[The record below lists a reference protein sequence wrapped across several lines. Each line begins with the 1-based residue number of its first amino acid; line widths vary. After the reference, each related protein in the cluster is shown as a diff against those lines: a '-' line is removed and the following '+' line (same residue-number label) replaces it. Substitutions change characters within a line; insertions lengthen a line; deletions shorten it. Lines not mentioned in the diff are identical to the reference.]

1 MAAAHAGRIAAAPL
15 SAERGGWRDFDRGRS
30 LPAPLSADPPATLS
44 DEELLAAYAAG
55 DARAFG
61 ELYER
66 HERPVYR
73 YFLRQGATAA
83 TADDLLQ
90 ETWLAVIRHAA
101 QFEPRARFT
110 TWLYTVARSKL
121 VDHWRGR
128 EPAVPLADAA
138 NDAGADADGDA
149 WIAELP
155 GADADR
161 PDVQALSRAQARAFV
176 DAVEALPPP
185 QREAFLLQAE
195 GGLTLE
201 EIAAVTQAGHETV
214 KSRLRYAMSKL
225 RTAMEA
231 WQ

>member
-1 MAAAHAGRIAAAPL
+1 MGGAGRIAAAVRVD
-15 SAERGGWRDFDRGRS
+15 SAHRRTFDRDPQ
-30 LPAPLSADPPATLS
+30 LPAPSTAALS
-44 DEELLAAYAAG
+44 DEDLLAAYAAG

-73 YFLRQGATAA
+73 YFLRQGAAPA

-90 ETWLAVIRHAA
+90 ETWMAVIRHAA

-128 EPAVPLADAA
+128 DGALLVSVAA
-138 NDAGADADGDA
+138 NDDADEGGQG
-149 WIAELP
+149 WLAELP
-155 GADADR
+155 GAESDR
-161 PDVQALSRAQARAFV
+161 PDVQAMSRAQARAFV
-176 DAVEALPPP
+176 EAVEALPAP

-201 EIAAVTQAGHETV
+201 EIATVTQTGHETV
-214 KSRLRYAMSKL
+214 KSRLRYAMGKL